1 MVPCVFGPSQSF
13 PWGKSSMFSGILLQ
27 YFHDSLRN
35 LMSASHPLSSQN
47 WKHKK
52 HRFSLPKNFWKNLGL
67 LVLVLGAAGTLALF
81 VVFAYVSHDLPDP
94 NTLTKRVIKQS
105 TKIYD
110 RTGEHLLREISGDET
125 RTLVKIQ
132 EGFCKDDATISV
144 DPTGIPL
151 KALQATIAAE
161 DRNFCHHFGFSIKG
175 LLRAVVYGGS
185 RGGGSTLTQQLV
197 KNAILSNE
205 QTLTRKLKELILSV
219 EMERRYSKDEILQIY
234 FNEIPYGST
243 YYGIQA
249 AAINFYGKPVNDLT
263 LAETATIAAIPQLPT
278 FYINN
283 PDRLKIR
290 RDWILD
296 GMVEMEFISKE
307 EATIAKEEDT
317 PLKNAS
323 ERKGLIQAP
332 HFVFYIKSLLE
343 EKYGA
348 RLVEE
353 GGLRVIT
360 SLDYDLQK
368 LAEESV
374 KKGVEERGKIHKFNN
389 AALVAADPKTG
400 QILAM
405 VGSKDYFGQPEPTGC
420 VPGKNCTFEPN
431 TNVATRP
438 RQPGSSFKPIVYAKA
453 LELGY
458 TPNTIFWD
466 VNISFPSATGPYA
479 PKDYDLKERGPLR
492 MRDALQGSLNLPAV
506 QLLYMVGIERAL
518 DFAQTLGYTTL
529 NDRSRFGLS
538 VVLGSGEVKLVEHT
552 LAFAALDND
561 GIWQGAQPI
570 LKVTDPDGNVL
581 QEWQPTDGTRVMQS
595 NTSRMITNILSDNA
609 ARTYVFG
616 PNSPLQLGEIPAA
629 AKSGTTNKN
638 YDAWTMGYVPSLV
651 TGVWV
656 GNNDNTQMGSKAD
669 GSVVAAPIWNAFM
682 KGALSGKP
690 IQPFI
695 APEIPRTGKPVIDGE
710 MPGLRVTLDR
720 ATGLLATEYTPPSMR
735 EERLYAEYHSL
746 LHYVDPA
753 DPLGPPPTNPAQDS
767 QYQAWEAAIADWIHR
782 EEERTGIKVS
792 TQQPPTEYD
801 SVHTPANRPTVF
813 LSSPSANSVLNSR
826 TIDLA
831 ASAGAARGVSR
842 IEFSIDDRLL
852 GSDTTYPY
860 TLSAQ
865 LPSSIGRGIHT
876 IQATAYDD
884 VDNAGTTTVTIQVMT
899 DSQSG
904 TFDISDPRRDQLIER
919 NTPTYT
925 VTITAE
931 KPQDIRSATLY
942 AQKAGSVTRVQV
954 GTQTSITSPFIQFT
968 WTLPEDGD
976 WTLTATGIST
986 SGETLETEG
995 TRVHISGGSLAS
1007 PTSAP
1012 FPLSPFTR

>member
-1 MVPCVFGPSQSF
+1 
-13 PWGKSSMFSGILLQ
+13 
-27 YFHDSLRN
+27 
-35 LMSASHPLSSQN
+35 MSAHPLSSQP
-47 WKHKK
+47 WKRHK
-52 HRFSLPKNFWKNLGL
+52 RGFSLPNHFWKNLFLLG
-67 LVLVLGAAGTLALF
+67 LVLAAAGTLALF
-81 VVFAYVSHDLPDP
+81 AVFAYVSHDLPDP
-94 NTLTKRVIKQS
+94 NSLTKRVIKQS

-132 EGFCKDDATISV
+132 EGFCKDQADIPT
-144 DPTGIPL
+144 DPNGIPL
-151 KALQATIAAE
+151 RALQATITAE
-161 DRNFCHHFGFSIKG
+161 DRNFCNHFGFSVKG

-219 EMERRYSKDEILQIY
+219 ELERRYSKDEILQIY

-249 AAINFYGKPVNDLT
+249 AATNFYGKPVNDLT

-283 PDRLKIR
+283 PDRLKVR

-296 GMVEMEFISKE
+296 GMVEMGFITAD
-307 EATIAKEEDT
+307 EAAKAKAEDT
-317 PLKNAS
+317 PLKDAK

-332 HFVFYIKSLLE
+332 HFVFYVKSLLE
-343 EKYGA
+343 ETYGA
-348 RLVEE
+348 RAVEE
-353 GGLRVIT
+353 GGLKVIT

-368 LAEESV
+368 LAEDAV
-374 KKGVEERGKIHKFNN
+374 AKGVEERGKLHKFNN

-405 VGSKDYFGQPEPTGC
+405 VGSKDYFGKPEPEGC
-420 VPGKNCTFEPN
+420 IPGKNCSFEPN
-431 TNVATRP
+431 ANVALRP
-438 RQPGSSFKPIVYAKA
+438 RQPGSSFKPIVYSKA
-453 LELGY
+453 LDLGY
-458 TPNTIFWD
+458 TPNTILWD
-466 VNISFPSATGPYA
+466 VNIAFPTVTGPYT

-506 QLLYMVGIERAL
+506 QLMYMVGIERAL

-538 VVLGSGEVKLVEHT
+538 LVLGSGEVKLLEHT
-552 LAFAALDND
+552 LAYAALDND
-561 GIWQGAQPI
+561 GVWQGAHPI
-570 LKVTDPDGNVL
+570 LKVTDAEGNVL

-595 NTSRMITNILSDNA
+595 NTSKMITNILSDNA
-609 ARTYVFG
+609 ARTYIFG
-616 PNSPLQLGEIPAA
+616 PNSPLQLGGIPAA

-656 GNNDNTQMGSKAD
+656 GNNDNSQMGAKAD

-682 KGALSGKP
+682 KGALNGKP
-690 IQPFI
+690 VESFP
-695 APEIPRTGKPVIDGE
+695 APDIPQTGKPVLDGD

-720 ATGLLATEYTPPSMR
+720 VSGLLATEYTPPSTR

-753 DPLGPPPTNPAQDS
+753 DPLGPPPANPAQDD
-767 QYQAWEAAIADWIHR
+767 QYAAWEAGIADWIRR

-792 TQQPPTEYD
+792 NQQPPTEYD
-801 SVHTPANRPTVF
+801 PVHTPGNRPSVF
-813 LSSPSANSVLNSR
+813 LQSPTPDSAIAGRVLDVS
-826 TIDLA
+826 
-831 ASAGAARGVSR
+831 ASAAAPRGVTR
-842 IEFSIDDRLL
+842 VEFYADEHLL
-852 GSDTTYPY
+852 GTDTSAPFS
-860 TLSAQ
+860 LSTR
-865 LPSSIGRGIHT
+865 LPASVGRGIHT
-876 IQATAYDD
+876 IKAVAYDD
-884 VDNAGTTTVTIQVMT
+884 VENAGTTTVNVQVLD
-899 DSQSG
+899 DSQG
-904 TFDISDPRRDQLIER
+904 GAFDITDPRQDQTIER

-925 VTITAE
+925 VTVTAE
-931 KPQDIRSATLY
+931 KPQGIRSVSLY
-942 AQKAGSVTRVQV
+942 AQKIGSVTRTQV
-954 GTQTSITSPFIQFT
+954 GTSANIASPFIQFA
-968 WTLPEDGD
+968 WTLPEDGE
-976 WTLTATGIST
+976 WILTASGTT
-986 SGETLETEG
+986 LSGEALETQG
-995 TRVHISGGSLAS
+995 THVSIHGGSLAS

-1012 FPLSPFTR
+1012 SPLSPFNR